1 MNPAQYA
8 EHRGKELRT
17 VRRWLKDGWLPG
29 AVQYPDGRWDIPRD
43 AIEQKPLIPP
53 TPRATSN
60 GQAVSP
66 VASGVVSLA
75 RHAANGTLVVQGAS
89 SDGQGL
95 SLAEALDKLP
105 AFLTVRQAARLLG
118 ISAARIKDNPR
129 RFQAEP
135 IGRGDSLMVP
145 AKVVRETAGIYA

>member
-17 VRRWLKDGWLPG
+17 VRRWLRDGWLPG

-53 TPRATSN
+53 APRASRN

-66 VASGVVSLA
+66 DTSGVVSVTRHGDMVAASSGGQAVGLA
-75 RHAANGTLVVQGAS
+75 DALDKHPALLSLEEASRLLGIPETAIRRHADHLGAVPWGPRGTLVV
-89 SDGQGL
+89 
-95 SLAEALDKLP
+95 P
-105 AFLTVRQAARLLG
+105 AR
-118 ISAARIKDNPR
+118 
-129 RFQAEP
+129 
-135 IGRGDSLMVP
+135 
-145 AKVVRETAGIYA
+145 VVRELAGL